1 VSVVVVARVRRSE
14 ERVWRWACA
23 EVLDAVDAAVEKYV
37 SARAGSGVVP
47 QP

>member
-1 VSVVVVARVRRSE
+1 MVSVVVVARVRRFE
-14 ERVWRWACA
+14 ERVCGWV